1 MMKKNVPGKKMKA
14 KPVTS
19 KSVHQQHDEHEH
31 HHRELFIIRQDGAVE
46 EVDFHEATD
55 DRMKP
60 YKIIFQPL
68 GRRGEIIADETLL
81 DCARRLGVGIN
92 NVCGGN
98 GTCLACRLQ
107 VVEGK
112 VTAPT
117 RAEEKAFTPA
127 ELSRGWRLACR
138 ARLESDGRIFV
149 PAESMTTAQRLQVEG
164 LEVTVTANPPVQ
176 AYHLQLP
183 PPTLQDLRADSERM
197 LAALKEKYGVVCRRV
212 DFGLLQ
218 EMSPCFRR
226 LDWNFQVIVR
236 GDEIIAVRPPRK
248 AVLGLAVDIGTTK
261 IAAYLLDLTSGKTLL
276 SKGLMNP
283 QISYGEDVIS
293 RITLAMKSPAEATR
307 LQRVLVEAVNH
318 LGSEMCGQ
326 IGAESGDITETVI
339 VGNTA
344 IHHLFLKLPVAQLV
358 AAPFLPAVASSYEVK
373 ARELG
378 LKFAPGSYVYSL
390 PNIAG
395 FVGADH
401 VAALLATRPWENDG
415 TTLLIDIGTNTE
427 ISLTHNKKTIAVSCA
442 SGPAFEGGHIT
453 HGMRAANGA
462 VEKVRIEGKKILLQ
476 TIGNQPPVGICGS
489 GILDALAQM
498 YLAGIID
505 QSGKMQSSHPA
516 VRNGAKQREFVL
528 SPKQD
533 ETPDVVITQQDIREL
548 QLAKAAVRVGIQSLL
563 NACKITERSVSRV
576 IIAGAFGSYIDVGS
590 AIVAGMLPDIPLAKY
605 RQVGNAAGTGARL
618 ALISSVQRTIAENIA
633 GKVNYLEL
641 AGAPGFMNLFVR
653 AGALGKYKLN
663 DATMKTKKG

>member
-1 MMKKNVPGKKMKA
+1 MA
-14 KPVTS
+14 K
-19 KSVHQQHDEHEH
+19 
-31 HHRELFIIRQDGAVE
+31 
-46 EVDFHEATD
+46 
-55 DRMKP
+55 
-60 YKIIFQPL
+60 YKITFQPL
-68 GRRGEIIADETLL
+68 GRRGEITADETLL

-117 RAEEKAFTPA
+117 RVEAKAFSPA

-138 ARLESDGRIFV
+138 TRLESDGRIFI
-149 PAESMTTAQRLQVEG
+149 PAESMTTSQRLQVEG
-164 LEVTVTANPPVQ
+164 LEVPVTANPPVQ
-176 AYHLQLP
+176 AYHLQLS
-183 PPTLQDLRADSERM
+183 PPTLHDLRADSERVI
-197 LAALKEKYGVVCRRV
+197 AALKEKYGVVSRRV

-218 EMSPCFRR
+218 ELSPSLRR
-226 LDWNFQVIVR
+226 LDWNFQVVVR
-236 GDEIIAVRPPRK
+236 GEEIIAVRPPRK

-261 IAAYLLDLTSGKTLL
+261 VAAYLLDLTSGKTLL

-283 QISYGEDVIS
+283 QIVYGEDVIS
-293 RITLAMKSPAEATR
+293 RITLAMKIPAEAAR

-358 AAPFLPAVASSYEVK
+358 AAPFLPVVASSYEVK

-378 LKFAPGSYVYSL
+378 LKFAPGSYVYLL

-401 VAALLATRPWENDG
+401 VAALLATRPWENEG

-427 ISLTHNKKTIAVSCA
+427 ISLTYKKKTTAVSCA

-453 HGMRAANGA
+453 HGMRAGNGA
-462 VEKVRIEGKKILLQ
+462 IEKVRIQGAQIFNQ
-476 TIGNQPPVGICGS
+476 TIGRQPPAGICGS
-489 GILDALAQM
+489 GILDALAEM
-498 YLAGIID
+498 YRSGIID
-505 QSGKMQSSHPA
+505 QGGKMNPDHTA
-516 VRNGAKQREFVL
+516 VRQGAKHREIVL
-528 SPKQD
+528 SPKQGD
-533 ETPDVVITQQDIREL
+533 APEIVITQQDVREL
-548 QLAKAAVRVGIQSLL
+548 QLAKAAIRVGIQALL
-563 NACKITERSVSRV
+563 NAYKITEKSISRV
-576 IIAGAFGSYIDVGS
+576 IIAGAFGSYIDVAS
-590 AIVAGMLPDIPLAKY
+590 AITVGMLPDIPLAKY
-605 RQVGNAAGTGARL
+605 QQVGNAAGTGARL
-618 ALISSVQRTIAENIA
+618 ALISAAQRSIAENIA
-633 GKVNYLEL
+633 GKIDYLEL
-641 AGAPGFMNLFVR
+641 AGAPGFMSLFVR

-663 DATMKTKKG
+663 DTTAKTKTKKG